1 MGVEFP
7 AAAPAA
13 PHHIGD
19 ALPTVQA
26 LVQEQSIHAG
36 LARIAAFSSAI
47 SSEAERMFG
56 LPVLTRDSNSEMQA
70 VVAELRNMS
79 KVLADS
85 RSEILALAPPPLGG
99 VKLNEAGGTLDGVV
113 AETERAT
120 LEIMKQAENIQS
132 VALRLNRLSNEDLGA
147 ELSEMN
153 QAATAITV
161 ACIFQDITG
170 QKIRKVMSTMREI
183 EARVGALVNLM
194 GIEGEELLALRSLP
208 PTLLNGPSSA
218 AEGGLAQD
226 AVDDLFG

>member
-1 MGVEFP
+1 MGMEF
-7 AAAPAA
+7 AAQEAG
-13 PHHIGD
+13 PHLMG
-19 ALPTVQA
+19 ANLPTVQA
-26 LVQEQSIHAG
+26 TQQEQSIHAG

-47 SSEAERMFG
+47 NAEAERMFG
-56 LPVLTRDSNSEMQA
+56 LPLLARDNNAEMSA
-70 VVAELRNMS
+70 VVAELRTMS
-79 KVLADS
+79 RVLADS
-85 RSEILALAPPPLGG
+85 RAEILAFAPPPLGG

-120 LEIMKQAENIQS
+120 LEIMKQAEHIQA
-132 VALRLNRLSNEDLGA
+132 VTLRLSRRSKENLGGELA
-147 ELSEMN
+147 EVN

-183 EARVGALVNLM
+183 ESRVGALVGLM
-194 GIEGEELLALRSLP
+194 GIEGEELLALQALP
-208 PTLLNGPSSA
+208 PPLLNGPSSA